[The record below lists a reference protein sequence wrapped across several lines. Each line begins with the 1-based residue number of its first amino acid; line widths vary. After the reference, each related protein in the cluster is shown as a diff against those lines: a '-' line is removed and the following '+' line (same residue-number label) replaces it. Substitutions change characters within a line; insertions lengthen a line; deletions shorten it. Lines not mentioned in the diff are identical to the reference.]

1 MSKKPI
7 FAFKNLAA
15 PEDEP
20 ETTETTDEQTQEP
33 AVQQDV
39 WAEVWELLRREVEA
53 TRDINQSGPKSRPIT
68 LAVSQDLKAYL
79 DSNFMA
85 ADFKLGNPELLQMG
99 MAIAKILKERGYLKT
114 FRKRLV
120 LDEEGGA
127 AE

>member
-1 MSKKPI
+1 MSRKQI
-7 FAFKNLAA
+7 FGFKNLTA
-15 PEDEP
+15 PEDKP

-39 WAEVWELLRREVEA
+39 WAEVWELLRREVET
-53 TRDINQSGPKSRPIT
+53 TREINQSGPKSRPIT

-120 LDEEGGA
+120 LDEEGGT